1 MWTTYWWEFTDEYSD
16 RCGEEFFTALK
27 DADAIDHKRYVKK
40 LFPNERVECLGEVS
54 EEDAEIMGL
63 DTY

>member
-1 MWTTYWWEFTDEYSD
+1 MWTTYWWVFTDEYSD
-16 RCGEEFFTALK
+16 MCGEEFFTELK
-27 DADAIDHKRYVKK
+27 DADAIDHKRYVEK
-40 LFPNERVECLGEVS
+40 LFPNEKVKCLGMVS